1 MDFDLLRQIGGLQ
14 ADANTILELLALGAG
29 IESEDRNFSP
39 AAGPQ
44 AFENLDCGCLAGSVR
59 TQQAEDFACVDFEI
73 DALDGGEVAVILG
86 EGADLNQRWDEGM
99 VLP

>member
-1 MDFDLLRQIGGLQ
+1 
-14 ADANTILELLALGAG
+14 
-29 IESEDRNFSP
+29 
-39 AAGPQ
+39 
-44 AFENLDCGCLAGSVR
+44 
-59 TQQAEDFACVDFEI
+59 VDFEI